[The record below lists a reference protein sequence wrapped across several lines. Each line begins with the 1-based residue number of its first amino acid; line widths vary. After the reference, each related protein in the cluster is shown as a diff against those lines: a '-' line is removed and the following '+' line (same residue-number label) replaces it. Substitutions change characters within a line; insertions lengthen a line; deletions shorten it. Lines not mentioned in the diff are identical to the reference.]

1 MRLKRV
7 INKYLLAS
15 KKLFLFV
22 CLFWFFVT
30 LENFSLTWT
39 RHHCPVKGCKFWP
52 TLGNHGQQWGFSN
65 VPHLLWHGAS
75 VYNSHLQGPV
85 PVTPIAQR
93 LAVELLLP
101 VFYDICLSWV
111 GFEHPTLRLRGEC
124 SYPLRHRRGQI
135 CSLSGRVKINYL
147 S

>member
-1 MRLKRV
+1 M
-7 INKYLLAS
+7 LAS

-22 CLFWFFVT
+22 FSFDFSSHSRIFHSHGHVT
-30 LENFSLTWT
+30 IALWRPANIDLCSAFMAIE
-39 RHHCPVKGCKFWP
+39 
-52 TLGNHGQQWGFSN
+52 QWGFSN

-75 VYNSHLQGPV
+75 VYNSHLQWPV